1 MIDYFFGSKSLI
13 TEKNL
18 ETNNIPI
25 ININDI
31 KVNKQQIVAITASG
45 RYYNGTYNNEAVAVK
60 IIDISK
66 DETIL
71 NEFIYWQEFKGDD
84 SFLKF
89 IGASIYRS
97 EAYLV
102 FEFFAFTL
110 ETALKNKILKRD
122 KLPKIVKQILNI
134 LHLMQKE
141 KKMIRDFRPGVLG
154 IAEGFKVKLHDFGKK
169 IINII
174 SVSILFI
181 FKGNKFIILLPN

>member
-1 MIDYFFGSKSLI
+1 MMDYFFGSKSVI

-25 ININDI
+25 ININEI
-31 KVNKQQIVAITASG
+31 KVNKQQIVAITATG
-45 RYYNGTYNNEAVAVK
+45 RFYNATYNNEAVAVK

-71 NEFIYWQEFKGDD
+71 NEFIYWQEFKGNNC
-84 SFLKF
+84 FLKF

-110 ETALKNKILKRD
+110 ETALKNKILKYD
-122 KLPKIVKQILNI
+122 NLPKIARQVLNI
-134 LHLMQKE
+134 LHIMQKQR
-141 KKMIRDFRPGVLG
+141 KMIRDFRPGMLG
-154 IAEGFKVKLHDFGKK
+154 IAEGFKVKLLDFGKK
-169 IINII
+169 
-174 SVSILFI
+174 
-181 FKGNKFIILLPN
+181 KY